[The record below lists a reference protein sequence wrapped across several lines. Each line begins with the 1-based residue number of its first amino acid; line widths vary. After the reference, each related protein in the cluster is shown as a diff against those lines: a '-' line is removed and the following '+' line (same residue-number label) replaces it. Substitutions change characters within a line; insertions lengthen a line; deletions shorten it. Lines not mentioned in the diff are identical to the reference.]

1 MGQRREPDPWDPA
14 EHMPKGSRFW
24 PHLVAFEVHGLGTG
38 TAARLWENCFVS
50 LWMRGSQQSPPHR
63 QRVPWAH
70 SRILTPPEGS
80 LGGALGTQQTPH
92 SLGPGGYALGLQ
104 Q

>member
-24 PHLVAFEVHGLGTG
+24 PHLVAFEVHGLGAG

-50 LWMRGSQQSPPHR
+50 LWMRGSEQSPPHR
-63 QRVPWAH
+63 QRVPWAGLWALSKH
-70 SRILTPPEGS
+70 PIVLAQEDMPWDSSSSGS
-80 LGGALGTQQTPH
+80 QLSPH
-92 SLGPGGYALGLQ
+92 SARF
-104 Q
+104 